1 MESNATDK
9 PVPREITALL
19 SDERLILRETQRA
32 VTPFGGVAVFISF
45 LGKIGLVK
53 AVREHMPI
61 RWRSPNH
68 IDPTSTFTAFLLSVL
83 VGARRFAHAS
93 LLRGDRALHA
103 LMGLERF
110 PTDDTIRNLFRA
122 FGMGQVQRL
131 YEPLAEWQMQRL
143 PQREEGYTLDLDATV
158 FERYGQQEGSL
169 KGHNPR
175 QHGRPSH
182 HPLLAVLNE
191 AHFLLH
197 GWLRSGN
204 CGTSRGVEEFLKEAL
219 ALWGQREKIRLL
231 RADSGF
237 FDDKLL
243 SFLEQRLLPYI
254 VVARLTPWVKRA
266 AQRVEPWT
274 MLDDDYAVGEFRIQL
289 HGWSAERRLVAIR
302 EQVREGRDSV
312 GRKLIDVPG
321 YTLPRLRHP
330 LRRPSAGDLAGL
342 QSARRHGKPHRRV
355 AARPGRRWLLPET
368 VFRHRGRLSRRVT
381 TVQLTGRVPARGW
394 FADLSRARYHP
405 DSGPHLRGNS
415 WADRPPTGD
424 SSVGKLG
431 RTEDENSLAGQH
443 LELANPN
450 FAEVGS
456 GAHNLIP
463 NRSPNHFPNPR
474 TGRSINVQLRNSG

>member
-1 MESNATDK
+1 METNATDK

-83 VGARRFAHAS
+83 VGARRFAHAG

-143 PQREEGYTLDLDATV
+143 PQREDGYTLDLDSSV

-175 QHGRPSH
+175 KHGRPSH
-182 HPLLAVLNE
+182 HPLLAGLAE
-191 AHFLLH
+191 AHFLLQ

-204 CGTSRGVEEFLKEAL
+204 CGAARGVVEFLQEAL
-219 ALWGQREKIRLL
+219 ALWGQRQTIRVV

-237 FDDKLL
+237 FEDKLL
-243 SFLEQRLLPYI
+243 CFFDPRSLPYI
-254 VVARLTPWVKRA
+254 VVARLTKWVKRE
-266 AQRVEPWT
+266 AQRVEAWKA
-274 MLDDDYAVGEFRIQL
+274 LDEIYSVGEFRVQL
-289 HGWSAERRLVAIR
+289 LGWERERRFVALR
-302 EQVREGRDSV
+302 ELVREGRNRV
-312 GRKLIDVPG
+312 GRRLLEVPG
-321 YTLPRLRHP
+321 YTFRVFVTSRGDAPEEIWRDYN
-330 LRRPSAGDLAGL
+330 RRADMENRIAELKHDLGADGFCLKEFFATEAAFQAVLLLFNLLSEFQRAAGL
-342 QSARRHGKPHRRV
+342 PAYREPATLRTQ
-355 AARPGRRWLLPET
+355 
-368 VFRHRGRLSRRVT
+368 VFTCG
-381 TVQLTGRVPARGW
+381 AI
-394 FADLSRARYHP
+394 LSRAGRRLVL
-405 DSGPHLRGNS
+405 HLSQS
-415 WADRPPTGD
+415 WGGLKTRNPLIDKILSWEIPT
-424 SSVGKLG
+424 SPKLD
-431 RTEDENSLAGQH
+431 TAI
-443 LELANPN
+443 A
-450 FAEVGS
+450 
-456 GAHNLIP
+456 
-463 NRSPNHFPNPR
+463 
-474 TGRSINVQLRNSG
+474 T

>member
-9 PVPREITALL
+9 TVPREITALL
-19 SDERLILRETQRA
+19 SDERLILRETERA
-32 VTPFGGVAVFISF
+32 VTPFGGLAVFISF
-45 LGKIGLVK
+45 LGKIGFVEAL
-53 AVREHMPI
+53 RQHMPI
-61 RWRSPNH
+61 VWKSPNH
-68 IDPTSTFTAFLLSVL
+68 IEPTATFTAFLMAVL

-103 LMGLERF
+103 LLGMERF

-143 PQREEGYTLDLDATV
+143 PKREEGYTLDLDSTV

-175 QHGRPSH
+175 KHGRPSH
-182 HPLLAVLNE
+182 HPLLAVLSE

-204 CGTSRGVEEFLKEAL
+204 CGTSRGIEEFLKEAL

-254 VVARLTPWVKRA
+254 VVAKLTPWVKRA
-266 AQRVEPWT
+266 AQRVEQWT
-274 MLDDDYAVGEFRIQL
+274 MLDNDYAVGEFQL
-289 HGWSAERRLVAIR
+289 RLHSWSVERRFVVIR

-321 YTLPRLRHP
+321 YTFRVFVT
-330 LRRPSAGDLAGL
+330 SGNGATAGDLARL
-342 QSARRHGKPHRRV
+342 QSTR
-355 AARPGRRWLLPET
+355 
-368 VFRHRGRLSRRVT
+368 
-381 TVQLTGRVPARGW
+381 
-394 FADLSRARYHP
+394 
-405 DSGPHLRGNS
+405 
-415 WADRPPTGD
+415 
-424 SSVGKLG
+424 
-431 RTEDENSLAGQH
+431 
-443 LELANPN
+443 
-450 FAEVGS
+450 
-456 GAHNLIP
+456 
-463 NRSPNHFPNPR
+463 
-474 TGRSINVQLRNSG
+474 